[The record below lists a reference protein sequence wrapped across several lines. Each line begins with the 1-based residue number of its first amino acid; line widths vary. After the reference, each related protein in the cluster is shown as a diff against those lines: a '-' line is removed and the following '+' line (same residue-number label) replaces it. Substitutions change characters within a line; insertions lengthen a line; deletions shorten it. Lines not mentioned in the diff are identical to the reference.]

1 MKLIVS
7 NAVRGHVALDTVRE
21 FEQAILD
28 DAAMLPDSGFGELA
42 SGAAYGAL
50 KLSRRLGFNVDAYTG
65 LIKLT
70 SPVPRD
76 YFAVLMGPTF
86 RKCLPYFS
94 FPGRKAIYL
103 FDAWPDAHHNIARF
117 VEQFGVDRVFV
128 SSSQAAASLSLRCQR
143 ARCWWVP
150 EGLDPTAYRALPS
163 GERDIDVLAMGRRY
177 DAYHAQI
184 VEPLA
189 QGGRQYL
196 YEIVKGQVIFPDRAA
211 FIDGL
216 SRSRI
221 SICVPSS
228 VTHPARA
235 GGISTM
241 TVRYLQS
248 MAAKCLIVGKAPAEL
263 IDLFGYNPL
272 IEIDE
277 ADPSGQ
283 LLQLLREYPNYL
295 PLIERNHAA
304 LLAGHTWRHR
314 WQQVADLLASS

>member
-7 NAVRGHVALDTVRE
+7 NTVRGHVALDTVRE

-28 DAAMLPDSGFGELA
+28 DTLMEPDSSFGGLA

-50 KLSRRLGFNVDAYTG
+50 KLSRRMGLKVDASKG
-65 LIKLT
+65 LIKLS
-70 SPVPRD
+70 SPIPRD
-76 YFAVLMGPTF
+76 YFAVLMGSMF

-103 FDAWPDAHHNIARF
+103 FDAWPDSHDVIVRF

-128 SSSQAAASLSLRCQR
+128 SSSQAAATLGERFR
-143 ARCWWVP
+143 HARCWWVP
-150 EGLDPTAYRALPS
+150 EGIDPTGYVALPPE
-163 GERDIDVLAMGRRY
+163 ERDIDVLAMGRRY
-177 DAYHAQI
+177 DSYHAQI

-189 QGGRQYL
+189 RDGRQYL
-196 YEIVKGQVIFPDRAA
+196 YEAVKGQVIFPERSA

-216 SRSRI
+216 ARSKI

-228 VTHPARA
+228 ITHPERA
-235 GGISTM
+235 GGVSTM

-263 IDLFGYNPL
+263 IELFGYNPL

-277 ADPSGQ
+277 SDPGGQ
-283 LLQLLREYPNYL
+283 LLQLIAEYPQHQA
-295 PLIERNHAA
+295 LIERNHAV
-304 LLAGHTWRHR
+304 LLHGHTWRHR
-314 WQQVADLLASS
+314 WRQVADLMALG